1 MGRRQPHAPGR
12 APGSAPGSISDSFHL
27 SPVTPPR
34 HDLGIPFV
42 PSSGPAHVVNDG
54 SQDFCAEALM
64 TLWGPSWVQ
73 RRGTEDKMAK
83 RPPPGDGGTGAR
95 EMENQ
100 AGQKTLPPEVDRDP
114 SAHRALSQPVTRP
127 H

>member
-1 MGRRQPHAPGR
+1 MGRRQPHAPGS
-12 APGSAPGSISDSFHL
+12 APGSALGSISDSFRL

-42 PSSGPAHVVNDG
+42 PSSGPAQMVKDG

-83 RPPPGDGGTGAR
+83 RPPPRGWRDGGEGDGEPGWP
-95 EMENQ
+95 EN
-100 AGQKTLPPEVDRDP
+100 APP
-114 SAHRALSQPVTRP
+114 
-127 H
+127 